1 MTLPNVHPKKMTD
14 EHLLP
19 AALLETGDT
28 LNFLE
33 VRKHSLRVKIKE
45 SKLSAA
51 TGKVSGISAIAS
63 GGLLY
68 FTLANP
74 LGALLACGGLA
85 AYGLAVG
92 AQWLQTGKLHPFPL
106 SSKTADESDEEL
118 SASTLTGGSLHIARS
133 HIQEEASYLEPR
145 EKAEY
150 ELLHHAPQGLL
161 NAVSSVAP
169 AQRWACYCFLLDAH
183 MTGTLDDYRD
193 RKTLDTVLGN
203 SSVYNSHL
211 PEAQERFPE
220 FELGDATAPSLPAA
234 NDALPTAT
242 SSPIGPTTKLGAIEV
257 PSSSAINPPS
267 LDMGNASTFDWNRLN
282 TDYNDFP
289 HLFLLGK
296 TGAGKSYVSDRLVRF
311 LDGYAIVISPKKMPT
326 DFQGLQVVGL
336 PYDYRAI
343 HRALVALEKLMVDR
357 EAEIQQTGFTDFQP
371 INVILDE
378 LPVSSSGC
386 KDLDLDLLK
395 PLKALI
401 RAGRT
406 SKIRLIILAQG
417 SEVKA
422 LGIEGEGGLRDSLTY
437 VYLKG
442 FVEDYAAKSKIDI
455 SKVDRPCIIDSQI
468 ADTSFLAQFETTYR
482 AGLDLT
488 GQAAKTKDAKWCQD
502 KGMIPGTPEHLDRL
516 FNLPSPDQEVEE
528 DAIESVSSRSSIQSA
543 FPNWKPKSQDIA
555 AKVIDWMIERADK
568 SFLPSEVRNGIRTL
582 KSDKEIDNDRVK
594 KLLDLLADKQLISV
608 DESGRYS
615 LLQQSTDDDYNF

>member
-33 VRKHSLRVKIKE
+33 VRKHSLRAKIKD

-51 TGKVSGISAIAS
+51 TGKVSGLSALAS

-106 SSKTADESDEEL
+106 SSKTSDESDEEL
-118 SASTLTGGSLHIARS
+118 SASTVTGGSLQIARS
-133 HIQEEASYLEPR
+133 HIHEEASYLEPR

-193 RKTLDTVLGN
+193 RATLETVLGN
-203 SSVYNSHL
+203 ASVYHSHL
-211 PEAQERFPE
+211 PEAAERFPE
-220 FELGDATAPSLPAA
+220 IGLDSATGPSLPAA

-242 SSPIGPTTKLGAIEV
+242 SSPIGNNTRLGAV
-257 PSSSAINPPS
+257 DVQSSSAINPPS
-267 LDMGNASTFDWNRLN
+267 LDMGNDSTNGFNWNRLN

-311 LDGYAIVISPKKMPT
+311 LKGYILVVSPKKTPK
-326 DFQGLQVVGL
+326 DFVGLQVVGL

-343 HRALVALEKLMVDR
+343 HRALVALEKLMVER
-357 EAEIQQTGFTDFQP
+357 EAEMQRTGETDFQP

-406 SKIRLIILAQG
+406 SKIRL
-417 SEVKA
+417 
-422 LGIEGEGGLRDSLTY
+422 
-437 VYLKG
+437 
-442 FVEDYAAKSKIDI
+442 
-455 SKVDRPCIIDSQI
+455 
-468 ADTSFLAQFETTYR
+468 
-482 AGLDLT
+482 
-488 GQAAKTKDAKWCQD
+488 
-502 KGMIPGTPEHLDRL
+502 
-516 FNLPSPDQEVEE
+516 
-528 DAIESVSSRSSIQSA
+528 
-543 FPNWKPKSQDIA
+543 
-555 AKVIDWMIERADK
+555 
-568 SFLPSEVRNGIRTL
+568 
-582 KSDKEIDNDRVK
+582 
-594 KLLDLLADKQLISV
+594 
-608 DESGRYS
+608 
-615 LLQQSTDDDYNF
+615 